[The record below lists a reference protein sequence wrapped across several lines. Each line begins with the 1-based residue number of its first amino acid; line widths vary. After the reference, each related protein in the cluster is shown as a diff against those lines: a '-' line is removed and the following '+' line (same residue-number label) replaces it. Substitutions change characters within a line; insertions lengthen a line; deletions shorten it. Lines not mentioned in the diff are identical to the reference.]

1 MRTLNRPMFN
11 IGGPIKQ
18 GIMTGSREPYRGG
31 QLVRPGPGR
40 PGYAGKPPTTKLGI
54 AGWLA
59 KKIPFLKQP
68 VKTISKSTK
77 DIIPKTWGKIKN
89 IYKGGPKDKGYVP
102 PGALTNRWY
111 WEKGIK
117 PTLGLTAAAGKKA
130 LPYAG
135 TAGAVGGLTYGLWP
149 DGTPKDTTDLVED
162 NVIRKG
168 DKDYGPYTKIKL
180 PISQ

>member
-11 IGGPIKQ
+11 MGGPIKEGVMH
-18 GIMTGSREPYRGG
+18 GIREPYRGG
-31 QLVRPGPGR
+31 QLVQPGPGR
-40 PGYAGKPPTTKLGI
+40 PGYAGKPPTSKLGI

-59 KKIPFLKQP
+59 KKVPFLKQP

-102 PGALTNRWY
+102 PGIATNRWY

-117 PTLGLTAAAGKKA
+117 PTLGLQQQLVKKLFLMQEPLVLLVVLLMA
-130 LPYAG
+130 S
-135 TAGAVGGLTYGLWP
+135 GLMVHL
-149 DGTPKDTTDLVED
+149 KL
-162 NVIRKG
+162 RKFQN
-168 DKDYGPYTKIKL
+168 PT
-180 PISQ
+180 